1 MAIDGRI
8 AGIRKVDGL
17 VKLTLEPRKRGMTPG
32 QSTLIVTNPP
42 DDWEESFELLIGM
55 CLWGNS
61 SQVMLGKHLFAH
73 RESYIDIVLAETWEQ
88 AMAEYN
94 DR

>member
-8 AGIRKVDGL
+8 AGVRKVDGL
-17 VKLTLEPRKRGMTPG
+17 VKLTLEPRERGMVPG

-73 RESYIDIVLAETWEQ
+73 RESYIDIVLADSWEQ
-88 AMAEYN
+88 AVAEYN